1 MLAESTLF
9 VLVQYVAQAVLAL
22 VIVLLL
28 RRFYADS
35 DRRGFRAWSWSW
47 LALMIHMIGS
57 AVSLWNI
64 QHFHGEHPFRLGVS
78 ILTIAASLL
87 QVFWL
92 YAGAFELAYNRSVK
106 FSSKRWALVFAILIS
121 TILVFAY
128 AYDPAAGTVRVFLRV
143 GVRSLVVGTFYI
155 ICAIMVYRFI
165 KTGIG
170 IKFILVA
177 FLFYGLQQ
185 LNYGIASFFFLN
197 GWQYPFILPFYMGS
211 LDVALQAVMGLGM
224 IINLLEMERM
234 NLQKANN
241 ELDTFLYRSSHDLR
255 APLTTILGVVDI
267 LKRERDSKENA
278 DRYIDYILDRV
289 LKADS
294 VINDII
300 HLRRGQK
307 SQVQPVEINV
317 NELLEEFIRRYETLW
332 SGRIRF
338 ERDYDQSATI
348 RSDVDRLSV
357 ALDNVLTNAMA
368 YRRAEHND
376 SWIRLKT
383 KRTQEG
389 LIVSIID
396 NGQGIAEKHLTRI
409 FDMFY
414 RANMQ
419 SEGSGLGLYMVKD
432 ALSDINSTIDVHSEV
447 GVGTTFRLL
456 IRQLV

>member
-57 AVSLWNI
+57 AISLWNI
-64 QHFHGEHPFRLGVS
+64 QHFHGEHPFRLGIS
-78 ILTIAASLL
+78 ILTIAASFL

-106 FSSKRWALVFAILIS
+106 FSSKRWALLLALLMAAV
-121 TILVFAY
+121 LVFAY
-128 AYDPAAGTVRVFLRV
+128 AYDPSAGMIRVFLRV
-143 GVRSLVVGTFYI
+143 GVRSLVAGTFYI

-185 LNYGIASFFFLN
+185 LNYGLASFFFFN
-197 GWQYPFILPFYMGS
+197 GWSYPFNLPFYMGS
-211 LDVALQAVMGLGM
+211 IDVALQAVMGLGM
-224 IINLLEMERM
+224 IINLLEVERL
-234 NLQKANN
+234 NLKKANN

-267 LKRERDSKENA
+267 LKRERDPANTEK
-278 DRYIDYILDRV
+278 YIDYIHDRV

-307 SQVQPVEINV
+307 SQIVQVEINV
-317 NELLEEFIRRYETLW
+317 NELMEELIRRYETLW
-332 SGRIRF
+332 TGRIKF
-338 ERDYDQSATI
+338 ERMFDPEAI
-348 RSDVDRLSV
+348 VRSDVDRVSV
-357 ALDNVLTNAMA
+357 ALDNVITNAMT
-368 YRRAEHND
+368 YRRSEDNEP
-376 SWIRLKT
+376 WVRLET
-383 KRTQEG
+383 KRTADG
-389 LIVSIID
+389 VSIAISD

-409 FDMFY
+409 YDMFY

-432 ALSDINSTIDVHSEV
+432 ALADINSTIEVKSEV

-456 IRQLV
+456 IRDLV